1 MKSFIQYIK
10 EETILTE
17 AKFEMLDVSIQNGM
31 KLFNTD
37 KKIQEM
43 MTKSY
48 RVEEKF
54 DGLKVNILRN
64 QEDFDPSDYSKN
76 WIISYKNFI
85 LYPFEHQDLKDSKI
99 KEESYG
105 NSQFKFIH
113 NIIKKSHKK
122 LKNIPINTEFFLEFL
137 MKKPT
142 TTRTYSEDGTHSV
155 ILISHSPTNFRISDG
170 KIFSTPSDFIQR
182 DEIAHEFSS
191 ATGINEPP
199 IVFSGPL
206 FTNDQFNEAG
216 IQFNDLKKVYLES
229 FKKII
234 KEQLVNKTY
243 KDILSSL
250 NNLFTSYGSSKGG
263 TKIEGSVFVPQ
274 DGSKVFKFVAAD
286 QYSKETRLD
295 NKKSLVGD
303 LDEQNKF
310 FSKLDDKAEEIVS
323 TLNQDLSVEEQLK
336 EASHLVYTD
345 TIEEV
350 DHSSKTLL
358 NKQDDLYL
366 KVKNLVIDL
375 KDNSSPAYVKQSI
388 KDKNGLGFFIGKLR
402 IPTIAHFQIIK
413 DALKKNPEG
422 LILALVDTKKFGLP
436 FEDRKTLIEEAFPT
450 VKVIKAANANFS
462 WVLTPF
468 KNIVTTIFCGEDNKV
483 SYTKQIETFNKTH
496 STSIVIDVMNRPE
509 EDEVSATAVEKSIK
523 EDDEKSFKKL
533 TPKEVWTF
541 WEKLKELI
549 NE

>member
-1 MKSFIQYIK
+1 MKSFRQYIQEK
-10 EETILTE
+10 LITE
-17 AKFEMLDVSIQNGM
+17 AKFEMLDISILNGLKM
-31 KLFNTD
+31 FKTD
-37 KKIQEM
+37 KAIQEM
-43 MTKSY
+43 LSKSY

-54 DGLKVNILRN
+54 DGIKISCYRN
-64 QEDFDPSDYSKN
+64 QEDYDPSDYSKN
-76 WIISYKNFI
+76 WILAYKNFI

-99 KEESYG
+99 KAESYG

-122 LKNIPINTEFFLEFL
+122 LKNIPKNTEFFLEFL

-142 TTRTYSEDGTHSV
+142 TTRTYSEEGTHSV

-170 KIFSTPSDFIQR
+170 KIYSTPSEFIQR
-182 DEIAHEFSS
+182 DEIAHDFSS

-199 IVFSGPL
+199 VVFSGPL
-206 FTNDQFNEAG
+206 VVNNKFNEAG
-216 IQFNDLKKVYLES
+216 IHYDGLREVFSKS
-229 FKKII
+229 FKKNIND
-234 KEQLVNKTY
+234 QLVNKTY

-250 NNLFTSYGSSKGG
+250 NDLFTAYGSSKGG
-263 TKIEGSVFVPQ
+263 SKIEGSVFVPQ

-295 NKKSLVGD
+295 NKKNLVGD

-310 FSKLDDKAEEIVS
+310 FSLLDNKAEEIVS
-323 TLNQDLSVEEQLK
+323 GLDQSLPVEDLLREV
-336 EASHLVYTD
+336 SHLVYTD
-345 TIEEV
+345 PLEDIE
-350 DHSSKTLL
+350 HSSKTAL

-366 KVKNLVIDL
+366 KVKTLVMDL
-375 KDNSSPAYVKQSI
+375 KDHTSSAYVKQSI
-388 KDKNGLGFFIGKLR
+388 RDKNGLGFFIGKLR

-436 FEDRKTLIEEAFPT
+436 FEDRKSLIEEAFPS
-450 VKVIKAANANFS
+450 VKVIKAQNANFS

-468 KNIVTTIFCGEDNKV
+468 KNIVSTIFCGEDNKV
-483 SYTKQIETFNKTH
+483 AYTSQIETFNKTH
-496 STSIVIDVMNRPE
+496 STSIIIDVMNRPE

-523 EDDEKSFKKL
+523 DDDEKTFKKL